1 MAHVGFSSSQKA
13 YSSTLEGIRIKTKA
27 CPCSNINP
35 KSSRSSR
42 MEPLDSLKPLA
53 KKKPRRFYEKNRV
66 FQNTW
71 ACCFPWA
78 KLLIGD
84 DGLVSQA

>member
-1 MAHVGFSSSQKA
+1 
-13 YSSTLEGIRIKTKA
+13 
-27 CPCSNINP
+27 
-35 KSSRSSR
+35 